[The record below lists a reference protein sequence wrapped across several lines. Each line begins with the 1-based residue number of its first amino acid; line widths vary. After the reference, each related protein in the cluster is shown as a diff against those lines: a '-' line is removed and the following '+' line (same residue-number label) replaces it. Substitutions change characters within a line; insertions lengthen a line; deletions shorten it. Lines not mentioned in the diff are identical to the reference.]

1 MREALKTACP
11 QCGQEVKCFS
21 PGGTADGL
29 FLKVEYVAVCCNC
42 GWREKNLQHAGW
54 RIKARDIL
62 RETTCPFCGKSQN
75 EHRKGLSLK
84 ETLPLMRRRAETR
97 IVSPQTTREQEIVP
111 TRDEPKPSH
120 VAACTL
126 LPPKRRRTMFEKT
139 FGRMTIKQILAFF
152 SVLFTVIVGMCMFI
166 ANMLE
171 GTGFTTA
178 IFYGLAASGVI
189 GIAMIV
195 ISALIFWSYRRRY
208 HRNA

>member
-84 ETLPLMRRRAETR
+84 ETLPLMR
-97 IVSPQTTREQEIVP
+97 IVSSQTTREQEIVP